1 MRKLLTC
8 FGIILLLGHCNTTHN
23 NYPTASS
30 STSDKEYHEV
40 MKTYKFET
48 AEVLNYLL
56 NDVSPENPKTAITI
70 ENTSRCN
77 IVITVSGGN
86 SYYKKIPI
94 AVGKIGSVMIPKNQ
108 TYRLSG
114 MVCKSSYQTSKY
126 ITNAYSVKLSD

>member
-1 MRKLLTC
+1 MRKFLTC
-8 FGIILLLGHCNTTHN
+8 FGIILLLGSCNTTYN
-23 NYPTASS
+23 NYPVVSS
-30 STSDKEYHEV
+30 SSSDKEYDEV
-40 MKTYKFET
+40 LKTYKSET

-56 NDVSPENPKTAITI
+56 NEVSPENPKTALTI

-77 IVITVSGGN
+77 IVINVSGN

-114 MVCKSSYQTSKY
+114 TICKSSYQTSKY
-126 ITNAYSVKLSD
+126 IMNAYSVKLSD